1 MHSSYKIT
9 LLRADC
15 LPKHLQGDLI
25 LAVGLLD
32 HLHQQRLQ
40 RVNLRLRECA
50 RPSVAL
56 LVGALEHVPRD
67 SWRRECGTQPGC
79 FVSMGVPMSRDVW
92 AEGMRGSPKQLV
104 CMLQLFDRVKSY
116 IRFPRPGFCLLW
128 GVLTAVLTCLQN
140 LPCDSSPVIRI
151 SSLLIS

>member
-1 MHSSYKIT
+1 MFR
-9 LLRADC
+9 LFDARAALRL

-56 LVGALEHVPRD
+56 LVGALDHVPRD
-67 SWRRECGTQPGC
+67 GG
-79 FVSMGVPMSRDVW
+79 FVAPQELRNL
-92 AEGMRGSPKQLV
+92 ERG
-104 CMLQLFDRVKSY
+104 F
-116 IRFPRPGFCLLW
+116 
-128 GVLTAVLTCLQN
+128 AVLII
-140 LPCDSSPVIRI
+140 P
-151 SSLLIS
+151 